1 MNANETNAS
10 EIFEDEDTD
19 FTYEAT
25 EAEIAEAIAQCLA
38 EIKEMNLGFCKSFSE
53 LHDHIDANEL
63 GGFCDNRYG
72 WTVDAMNRVQDAVSD
87 VLEKNS

>member
-10 EIFEDEDTD
+10 ETFEDESD
-19 FTYEAT
+19 FYSYEPT
-25 EAEIAEAIAQCLA
+25 EAEIAEAIAQCLE
-38 EIKEMNLGFCKSFSE
+38 EIKEMNLGFCKTFSE

-63 GGFCDNRYG
+63 GGFCEDRHG
-72 WTVDAMNRVQDAVSD
+72 WTFEAINRVQDAVSD